1 MREVQSTTEWRLF
14 LLAPVE
20 HGVVVIFV
28 RNVGWNWERL
38 FLHLNLSWEYL
49 SRLFSLERRLIS
61 RLNDFHK
68 LARILNIDNWVARLE
83 LVVCLGVLQ
92 NGINVPVVVDD
103 VLLGVRLEGLPHL
116 LEIHGNIRDLE
127 VRKVAELLV
136 VFPHKLR
143 IVPIF
148 FP

>member
-1 MREVQSTTEWRLF
+1 
-14 LLAPVE
+14 
-20 HGVVVIFV
+20 
-28 RNVGWNWERL
+28 
-38 FLHLNLSWEYL
+38 
-49 SRLFSLERRLIS
+49 LIS

-103 VLLGVRLEGLPHL
+103 VLLGVRLEGLPHF
-116 LEIHGNIRDLE
+116 LEVHSNIRDLE